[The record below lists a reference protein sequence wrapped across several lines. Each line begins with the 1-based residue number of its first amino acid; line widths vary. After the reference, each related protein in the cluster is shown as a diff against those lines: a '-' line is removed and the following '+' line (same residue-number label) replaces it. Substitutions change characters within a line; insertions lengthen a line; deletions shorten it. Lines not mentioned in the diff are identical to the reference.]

1 MLGWLKRQAKRLKQ
15 EVTALAY
22 AQRHPD
28 TPWYARA
35 AALCVVAYAL
45 SPIDLIPDFIPV
57 LGLLDDLIL
66 LPLRIYLVLK
76 LIPEHVISEARALAS
91 AAAPPSRAGA
101 VFIVL
106 VWLTLLGVAAYYVF
120 SRWFR

>member
-1 MLGWLKRQAKRLKQ
+1 MLERLKQQAKRLKN

-28 TPWYARA
+28 TPWVARA
-35 AALCVVAYAL
+35 AAFCVVAYAL

-66 LPLRIYLVLK
+66 LPLGIYLALQ
-76 LIPEHVISEARALAS
+76 LIPEHVMLEARAKATTS
-91 AAAPPSRAGA
+91 PPSTWGA
-101 VFIVL
+101 FIIVL
-106 VWLTLLGVAAYYVF
+106 VWLALLGATLFLLIKYVF
-120 SRWFR
+120 K

>member
-1 MLGWLKRQAKRLKQ
+1 MLGRLKREAKRLKN

-28 TPWYARA
+28 TPWAARA
-35 AALCVVAYAL
+35 AIICVVAYAL

-66 LPLRIYLVLK
+66 LPRGIYLALK
-76 LIPEHVISEARALAS
+76 LVPEHVMLEARAKATTS
-91 AAAPPSRAGA
+91 PPSTWGA
-101 VFIVL
+101 LIVVL
-106 VWLTLLGVAAYYVF
+106 TWLALFSATLFLLIKYVF
-120 SRWFR
+120 R

>member
-1 MLGWLKRQAKRLKQ
+1 MFGRLKRQAKRLKG

-28 TPWYARA
+28 TPWAARA
-35 AALCVVAYAL
+35 AIICVVAYAL

-66 LPLRIYLVLK
+66 LPLGIYLALK
-76 LIPEHVISEARALAS
+76 LVPEHVMAEARAQATAS
-91 AAAPPSRAGA
+91 PPSTWGA
-101 VFIVL
+101 VMVVLIWLALLGATLYIVL
-106 VWLTLLGVAAYYVF
+106 K
-120 SRWFR
+120 

>member
-1 MLGWLKRQAKRLKQ
+1 MLNWLKQQAKRLKN

-28 TPWYARA
+28 TPWLARA
-35 AALCVVAYAL
+35 TALCVVAYAL

-66 LPLRIYLVLK
+66 LPLGIYLALK
-76 LIPEHVISEARALAS
+76 LIPEHVMLEARAKATTS
-91 AAAPPSRAGA
+91 PPSTWGAG
-101 VFIVL
+101 IVIL
-106 VWLTLLGVAAYYVF
+106 TWLALFAQRF
-120 SRWFR
+120 SS